1 MHARNAERLALGRA
15 TLQYNGKWPFVRVLG
30 MQEACAVAFS
40 LANLAAHASG
50 LRRSWSALRAAGRRR
65 AVWRDSRCS
74 LDARASDGGVAIL
87 EEAADGFCSVRGR
100 PMRALPGEPGRPPL
114 RPRSTARA
122 DHQRGPAAE
131 GMGDPV
137 PEGHRPVQLLR
148 GFVLFAQLL

>member
-65 AVWRDSRCS
+65 AVWREF
-74 LDARASDGGVAIL
+74 GVLAVH
-87 EEAADGFCSVRGR
+87 G
-100 PMRALPGEPGRPPL
+100 
-114 RPRSTARA
+114 
-122 DHQRGPAAE
+122 
-131 GMGDPV
+131 
-137 PEGHRPVQLLR
+137 
-148 GFVLFAQLL
+148 